1 MLKFLLPDD
10 TTKNRTLSREKAK
23 VKKKKN
29 SNENKPYITRAI
41 SDKICYTINI
51 MVETTLDDT
60 VYQDAVSFTYAYDRV
75 YPQIDSSI
83 VKIPK
88 ILQKLPENS
97 LSSLNFGAIKQ
108 EQQQQIAQENKAVDQ
123 LLPTSTSSIL
133 RDASFKV
140 LQTKLSLKQQ
150 KKEEQEELE
159 RIRNLDRPMYY
170 KPPSS
175 NFKDSFYG
183 IKDCVPPNVKLLD
196 DESRSD
202 KRTENKIPIFVSRE
216 ETKHDP
222 KEILQ
227 SIRAEYDEG
236 DLDNYT
242 GDYPTGAWE
251 NPIVKK
257 ALSRQIDL
265 EYQFKV
271 FLRNIF
277 YLLVFSFVKSAV
289 SKFISIYEL
298 KVRSSQSPVYLQYEQ
313 KDTTLLDFYL
323 LLVSKIIMV
332 YFIINIFVRLIRLLK
347 GQDQCYDL
355 PLSIKQ
361 RKLLGLKVK
370 DVPEDYVVDE
380 KAELTLK
387 QRRYDLDNEGKKPY
401 KPIPKYNKLN
411 NYSVFNVNKKLDT
424 ELVKNQSLYQVR
436 KEDPTALS
444 KQSTVGLK
452 FLKSRSRDG
461 NVSSKYSPE
470 TVSKAQA
477 KFEKN
482 FDIKFNFA

>member
-1 MLKFLLPDD
+1 MLKYLLPDD

-29 SNENKPYITRAI
+29 SNENKPYITGAI
-41 SDKICYTINI
+41 SDQICYTINI

-183 IKDCVPPNVKLLD
+183 IK
-196 DESRSD
+196 
-202 KRTENKIPIFVSRE
+202 IG
-216 ETKHDP
+216 
-222 KEILQ
+222 
-227 SIRAEYDEG
+227 RAH
-236 DLDNYT
+236 
-242 GDYPTGAWE
+242 
-251 NPIVKK
+251 V
-257 ALSRQIDL
+257 
-265 EYQFKV
+265 
-271 FLRNIF
+271 
-277 YLLVFSFVKSAV
+277 
-289 SKFISIYEL
+289 
-298 KVRSSQSPVYLQYEQ
+298 
-313 KDTTLLDFYL
+313 
-323 LLVSKIIMV
+323 
-332 YFIINIFVRLIRLLK
+332 
-347 GQDQCYDL
+347 
-355 PLSIKQ
+355 
-361 RKLLGLKVK
+361 
-370 DVPEDYVVDE
+370 
-380 KAELTLK
+380 
-387 QRRYDLDNEGKKPY
+387 
-401 KPIPKYNKLN
+401 
-411 NYSVFNVNKKLDT
+411 
-424 ELVKNQSLYQVR
+424 
-436 KEDPTALS
+436 
-444 KQSTVGLK
+444 
-452 FLKSRSRDG
+452 
-461 NVSSKYSPE
+461 
-470 TVSKAQA
+470 
-477 KFEKN
+477 
-482 FDIKFNFA
+482 